1 MIQQFELAKI
11 DQKLLLKVSKL
22 NGRNIRVR
30 GSSFILSIKTKIDAV
45 INVFFISGIL
55 TFINENIAGIPKERD
70 ASFIFLQ
77 FLSIPESIGC
87 HATAKKRVIKAKI
100 NINKLPDSIMST

>member
-1 MIQQFELAKI
+1 M
-11 DQKLLLKVSKL
+11 
-22 NGRNIRVR
+22 R
-30 GSSFILSIKTKIDAV
+30 GSSFILSINTKIDAV
-45 INVFFISGIL
+45 INVFFIKGIL

-70 ASFIFLQ
+70 ASLIFLQ

-100 NINKLPDSIMST
+100 SINKLPVNNIST